1 MVEHRKISGQKVRTV
16 LKSGINK
23 YTGCSKPTE
32 SGGGY
37 PMPVPTGLKK
47 KKTALPY
54 LHKEGEND
62 PKEKSF
68 LSYANV

>member
-16 LKSGINK
+16 LKSGINN

-47 KKTALPY
+47 KQPSLTSIKKGKMTQ
-54 LHKEGEND
+54 KRN
-62 PKEKSF
+62 
-68 LSYANV
+68 LS

>member
-23 YTGCSKPTE
+23 YTGYSKPTE

-47 KKTALPY
+47 KKNSPPLP
-54 LHKEGEND
+54 
-62 PKEKSF
+62 P
-68 LSYANV
+68 